1 MPKQDTGS
9 EKMWKNILLKGIK
22 KRRWHA
28 IVDKIMSDGKVRS
41 ASEVKDSMLDYVVNA
56 PRRRNINLP
65 NTTSIGHYLSFSKDD
80 AGDKKYDVVG
90 KRPLRYVKR

>member
-1 MPKQDTGS
+1 MAKWQ
-9 EKMWKNILLKGIK
+9 NILLKRIK

-41 ASEVKDSMLDYVVNA
+41 SSELKDSLLDYVVDA

-65 NTTSIGHYLSFSKDD
+65 HTAAIGHYLSFSKDD
-80 AGDKKYDVVG
+80 SGEKKYDVAG
-90 KRPLRYVKR
+90 KKPLRYVKR